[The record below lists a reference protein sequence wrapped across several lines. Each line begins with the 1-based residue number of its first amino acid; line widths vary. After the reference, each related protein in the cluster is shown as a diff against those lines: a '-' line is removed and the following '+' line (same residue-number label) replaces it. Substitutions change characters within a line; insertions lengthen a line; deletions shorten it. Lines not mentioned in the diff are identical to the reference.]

1 MKKLILGI
9 AIISSAFVF
18 GQKQDAKDVN
28 AQLQAS
34 NKAAMDA
41 YQAKNYSAA
50 APKFLEVYNLMKT
63 SGQDDKVYMYYAGLS
78 YALANNV
85 DEAIKIYTDLIN
97 SGYTGVQTQYTA
109 KENKTGQVATYDKNT
124 WELLKKSSS
133 KDYSDFKSE
142 QTKSV
147 EPDLYETLSTLLL
160 NAKKNDEALA
170 LIEKGL
176 AKYPNNAKLKEYQ
189 GSALY
194 ASGNT
199 DKFMANLKEQLAKNP
214 NDGTNWYNLGVLQ
227 SKDPAAASDAIAS
240 FQKAIQ
246 LAANDPKL
254 SNNAYQ
260 NLVYTTLGDD
270 AKAVESINAL
280 RKSNPDEATKLIEA
294 RKERFNKALPFA
306 EKWYQAS
313 PENLDAVSVLREIYA
328 ITKNTAKMNEMKAK
342 EAEIQAKQPK

>member
-18 GQKQDAKDVN
+18 GQKDAKDVN

-41 YQAKNYSAA
+41 YQAKNYAVA

-63 SGQDDKVYMYYAGLS
+63 SGQDDKIYMYYAGLS

-85 DEAIKIYTDLIN
+85 DESIKIYTDLVN
-97 SGYTGVQTQYTA
+97 LGYTGVQTNYTA
-109 KENKTGQVATYDKNT
+109 KAVKTGEVTTLDKNT
-124 WELLKKSSS
+124 WELLKKSS
-133 KDYSDFKSE
+133 KDYTDFKTE

-176 AKYPNNAKLKEYQ
+176 AKFPNNAKLKEYQ

-194 ASGNT
+194 ATGNT
-199 DKFMANLKEQLAKNP
+199 DKFMTNLKEQLVKNP

-227 SKDPAAASDAIAS
+227 SKTPATEADAIAS
-240 FQKAIQ
+240 FQKAIE
-246 LAANDPKL
+246 LAGTNTTL
-254 SNNAYQ
+254 LNNSYQ
-260 NLVYTTLGDD
+260 NLVYTSLGDD

-280 RKSNPDEATKLIEA
+280 RKSDPDKATTLIEA
-294 RKERFNKALPFA
+294 RKERFNKALPYA
-306 EKWYQAS
+306 EKWHQTN
-313 PENLDAVSVLREIYA
+313 PESLDAITTLREIYG
-328 ITKNTAKMNEMKAK
+328 ITKNQAKAAEMKAK
-342 EAEIQAKQPK
+342 EAALQAKQPK